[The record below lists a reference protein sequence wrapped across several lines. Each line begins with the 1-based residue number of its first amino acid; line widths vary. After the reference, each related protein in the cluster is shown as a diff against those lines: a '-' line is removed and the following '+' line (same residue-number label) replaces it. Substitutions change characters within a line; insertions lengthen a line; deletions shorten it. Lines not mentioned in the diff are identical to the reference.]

1 MRKLFALFIAVGA
14 LFIVH
19 CSLFIDAA
27 HAAGQSIAAGG
38 GGGIGNSGGGSAATG
53 GIKINKGPAVQ
64 EQQQEKMDAAT
75 GTNLIG
81 TAMGLWSGYQALKQQ
96 DMALTEKCAPT
107 TAEAAHVNKMVE
119 EYAKTGQMSAD
130 KMFETL
136 KVGKC
141 GTGEK
146 FITRVGVEGLNAC
159 YAVRDDKDKIWSG
172 YPKAESDSKC
182 PDAKPGCGK
191 DVKYY
196 SNIYEIYNL
205 MGWTDKDMLPDELS
219 AHSKLMAKA
228 EECDPRV
235 MQRKRQEMTGGF
247 ITGTIGSIGQKQ
259 NTGGTMGVV
268 STLTQTMSQGG
279 GGANSAIG
287 GIGALAPSLLTPL
300 LGGGM

>member
-1 MRKLFALFIAVGA
+1 MKKTYAFLIVGT

-19 CSLFIDAA
+19 CSLFIDDAR
-27 HAAGQSIAAGG
+27 AAGATIAIPSA
-38 GGGIGNSGGGSAATG
+38 SGAATTGAAG

-64 EQQQEKMDAAT
+64 EQQQEKMDAVG
-75 GTNLIG
+75 GTNLAA
-81 TAMGLWSGYQALKQQ
+81 TAMGLFAGYQALKQQ
-96 DMALTEKCAPT
+96 DLALTEKCAPT
-107 TAEAAHVNKMVE
+107 DSEAAYVNKMVE
-119 EYAKTGQMSAD
+119 EYAKTGQMSGD
-130 KMFETL
+130 KMFDAL
-136 KVGKC
+136 KVEKC
-141 GTGEK
+141 GSK
-146 FITRVGVEGLNAC
+146 DDFIARVGVEGLKAC
-159 YAVRDDKDKIWSG
+159 YPKRADAGKIWNE
-172 YPKAESDSKC
+172 YPEAISRSKC
-182 PDAKPGCGK
+182 PDSSPGCK
-191 DVKYY
+191 DKKYY